1 MGTRENV
8 SEGNTGDFRRQSGA
22 GHARLGAAAGT
33 VSPPRDPHI
42 EGSRRHDGKEAG
54 ATTDANDD
62 DPPCPPHG
70 HRVTSNRGFYP
81 RIFVEECGIEGRARG
96 THPSSS
102 TEPMLYMTAAIVHVA
117 VDRAR
122 VG

>member
-1 MGTRENV
+1 M
-8 SEGNTGDFRRQSGA
+8 
-22 GHARLGAAAGT
+22 
-33 VSPPRDPHI
+33 
-42 EGSRRHDGKEAG
+42 K
-54 ATTDANDD
+54 
-62 DPPCPPHG
+62 
-70 HRVTSNRGFYP
+70 
-81 RIFVEECGIEGRARG
+81 ECGIEGHARG

>member
-1 MGTRENV
+1 MRVSARRRGRCHPRGTPTWVPVVTMGTR
-8 SEGNTGDFRRQSGA
+8 
-22 GHARLGAAAGT
+22 
-33 VSPPRDPHI
+33 
-42 EGSRRHDGKEAG
+42 AG
-54 ATTDANDD
+54 AMTDANDD
-62 DPPCPPHG
+62 DPPCPSHG

-81 RIFVEECGIEGRARG
+81 RIFVEECGIEGHARG